1 MVRNLIT
8 PHPPLASGCF
18 GPIGAK
24 VSRTVMRRRM
34 IAMALVI
41 SMGVNTP
48 TLCHAQVACTTK
60 DCNDRQIVNIKDLP
74 SAILDLLSA
83 QSGGRIADRGEPY
96 NEVDVVVAELPCRR
110 FKSAAL
116 GSERAV
122 VRLEVGCLYGGPT
135 LRWFWFKKSGNSWI
149 FTGDDP

>member
-1 MVRNLIT
+1 MQRLI
-8 PHPPLASGCF
+8 
-18 GPIGAK
+18 I
-24 VSRTVMRRRM
+24 V
-34 IAMALVI
+34 IALVI
-41 SMGVNTP
+41 GMGVNTT
-48 TLCHAQVACTTK
+48 TLCHAQVLCTTK
-60 DCNDRQIVNIKDLP
+60 DCSDRQIANIKDLP
-74 SAILDLLSA
+74 PAILDLLNA

-122 VRLEVGCLYGGPT
+122 VRLEIGCSYGGPA

-149 FTGDDP
+149 FTGVDP